1 MGKLDASQAQSQGS
15 KIKKLIMTARLPL
28 KGETGE
34 NRWCK
39 AKGSKA

>member
-1 MGKLDASQAQSQGS
+1 
-15 KIKKLIMTARLPL
+15 MTARLPL

-39 AKGSKA
+39 AKGSKAWSRPRQPSYRQKEYAD